1 MYSIK
6 VASRKTGIEPVTIRA
21 WERRYG
27 VIEPKRTDA
36 GFRLYTDE
44 DVADLK
50 WLKHQVEEEGLSIS
64 QAAKQLKQR
73 KQEQFP
79 AFKQNNGIRT
89 VNNNDSIPPL
99 SELAEKLHDAI
110 DSFDVER
117 ADQLL
122 ETGFSMYPFDE
133 LFHHVL
139 TPLMHRIGDEWEEGT
154 ISVAQE
160 HFASHLFRQRLYQFF
175 KVFSMNPN
183 LPNALALC
191 PPGENHEIGLLL
203 FSLFL
208 KRKGVGVIYLG
219 ANTPTHG
226 LEKIIVENDIRIVFF
241 SMTRSE
247 NAEALRELILLLK
260 EQFPG
265 LKIVLGGQGV
275 PSDDEVLQHFYL
287 KDQPADWET
296 WFGQLSVLKN

>member
-36 GFRLYTDE
+36 GFRLYTDG
-44 DVADLK
+44 DIADLK

-73 KQEQFP
+73 KQELYTVST
-79 AFKQNNGIRT
+79 QNIGKTT
-89 VNNNDSIPPL
+89 VHLNDSIPAL
-99 SELAEKLHDAI
+99 NELAEKLHHAI
-110 DSFDVER
+110 DTFDVER

-122 ETGFSMYPFDE
+122 ETGFSMYPFDD

-154 ISVAQE
+154 FSVAQE

-175 KVFSMNPN
+175 KVFSTNPN

-219 ANTPTHG
+219 ANTPTQG
-226 LEKIIVENDIRIVFF
+226 LEKIIVENDIHIVFF
-241 SMTRSE
+241 SLTRSE
-247 NAEALRELILLLK
+247 NTDALKNLILQLA
-260 EQFPG
+260 EQFPE
-265 LKIVLGGQGV
+265 LNIVLGGQGV
-275 PSDDEVLQHFYL
+275 PSDDEVLQRYHL

-296 WFGQLSVLKN
+296 WFGQLSIFKN